1 MNLLSAALLTSLLMA
16 TAAPYPLDDTSREVP
31 TKGKLR
37 CDRDALV
44 KYAGGSLRYHKKV
57 TVHPAFKAR
66 LVRFEAVVQAVAI
79 DVYGRAPKTIKHL
92 GTYNCRRIRS
102 MPHLMSE
109 HALGNAIDVAG
120 FDFGPLPKGS
130 EGPAGLS
137 KRHRRAFKVRMK
149 AHWEAKGRDA
159 RHARFLRTLAR
170 RLTQAGIFRV
180 LLGPAWPGHDDHFHF
195 DMAPY
200 TLVKIFED

>member
-1 MNLLSAALLTSLLMA
+1 MNLISAALLTSVLL
-16 TAAPYPLDDTSREVP
+16 TTSAPYPLDETTREVP
-31 TKGKLR
+31 TRGKLR
-37 CDRDALV
+37 CDRGALV
-44 KYAGGSLRYHKKV
+44 KHAGDAVRYHKKV

-66 LVRFEAVVQAVAI
+66 LVRFEAVVKEVAI
-79 DVYGRAPKTIKHL
+79 SVYGRAPKAIRHL

-120 FDFGPLPKGS
+120 FDFGPLPKGG
-130 EGPAGLS
+130 EGPVGLS

-149 AHWEAKGRDA
+149 AHWDATGKDA

-170 RLTQAGIFRV
+170 RLTREDIFRV

-200 TLVKIFED
+200 ELVKIFKG

>member
-1 MNLLSAALLTSLLMA
+1 MNVLSAALLTSLLL
-16 TAAPYPLDDTSREVP
+16 TTSAPYPLDEVSREVP
-31 TKGKLR
+31 TRGKLR

-44 KYAGGSLRYHKKV
+44 KHAGDAVRYHKKV
-57 TVHPAFKAR
+57 TVHPAFQAR
-66 LVRFEAVVQAVAI
+66 LVRFEEAVKEVAI
-79 DVYGRAPKTIKHL
+79 ATYGRAPKAIRHL

-120 FDFGPLPKGS
+120 FDFPALPKGA
-130 EGPAGLS
+130 EAPAGLT

-149 AHWEAKGRDA
+149 SHWTATGRDA
-159 RHARFLRTLAR
+159 RHARFLHTLAR
-170 RLTQAGIFRV
+170 HVTQAGIFTV

-200 TLVKIFED
+200 KLVKIFKE

>member
-1 MNLLSAALLTSLLMA
+1 MNLLSAVLITSTLLSA
-16 TAAPYPLDDTSREVP
+16 SPPYPLDETSREVP

-44 KYAGGSLRYHKKV
+44 TYAGDALRYHKKV
-57 TVHPAFKAR
+57 TVHPAFRAR
-66 LVRFEAVVQAVAI
+66 LTRFEAVAKEVALEI
-79 DVYGRAPKTIKHL
+79 YGRAPKAIRHM

-120 FDFGPLPKGS
+120 FDFGPLP
-130 EGPAGLS
+130 EGVDPPDGLS
-137 KRHRRAFKVRMK
+137 KRHRRGFKVRMK
-149 AHWEAKGRDA
+149 AHWDATGKDA
-159 RHARFLRTLAR
+159 RHSRFLHTLAK
-170 RLTQAGIFRV
+170 RLTKADIFRV

-200 TLVKIFED
+200 DLVKIFKD